1 MLNWFS
7 NACIVQARHAGSVYV
22 NSTISMGVSEQ
33 MASSDS
39 LPIQLEFCLYL
50 G

>member
-22 NSTISMGVSEQ
+22 NATISMVVSEQ
-33 MASSDS
+33 MSSSDRV
-39 LPIQLEFCLYL
+39 PMQLEFCLLL